1 MEYQLTPSQLLPIGL
16 EDKSLVGRAWSTE
29 HRGPCTIL
37 LKGTTVFDL
46 TAISPTMSALLE
58 RSDLLAALKD
68 TDSFPIL
75 GDLTDFL
82 FVNNDSDSAGHLLA
96 PCDLQPVKAAGVT
109 FVESVLE
116 RLIEEQAGGEPRKA
130 QRLRDDLAPLIGD
143 KLQGFTPGSETAD
156 EVKKVL
162 TNAGIWSQYLEV
174 GIGKDAE
181 IFSKAPPM
189 ASVGVG
195 HEIGIRADS
204 SWNNPEPE
212 TVLAIT
218 SAGNI
223 VGATLGNDVNLRD
236 FEGRSGLLLNVAK
249 DNNASC
255 AIGPFIRLFDDNF
268 TINNILTMEI
278 SLEIYGEDS
287 YEVKGINRMNQI
299 SRSPQ
304 ELVTQLINSNH
315 QYPDGVMLFLG
326 TMFVPTK
333 DRLSPDSGF
342 THKVGDKVV
351 ISSPEL
357 GSLINWVNLCDQI
370 TPWRFGILALI
381 DNLHERGL
389 L

>member
-1 MEYQLTPSQLLPIGL
+1 
-16 EDKSLVGRAWSTE
+16 
-29 HRGPCTIL
+29 
-37 LKGTTVFDL
+37 
-46 TAISPTMSALLE
+46 
-58 RSDLLAALKD
+58 
-68 TDSFPIL
+68 
-75 GDLTDFL
+75 
-82 FVNNDSDSAGHLLA
+82 
-96 PCDLQPVKAAGVT
+96 
-109 FVESVLE
+109 
-116 RLIEEQAGGEPRKA
+116 
-130 QRLRDDLAPLIGD
+130 
-143 KLQGFTPGSETAD
+143 
-156 EVKKVL
+156 
-162 TNAGIWSQYLEV
+162 
-174 GIGKDAE
+174 
-181 IFSKAPPM
+181 
-189 ASVGVG
+189 
-195 HEIGIRADS
+195 
-204 SWNNPEPE
+204 
-212 TVLAIT
+212 
-218 SAGNI
+218 
-223 VGATLGNDVNLRD
+223 
-236 FEGRSGLLLNVAK
+236 
-249 DNNASC
+249 
-255 AIGPFIRLFDDNF
+255 
-268 TINNILTMEI
+268 MEI